1 MRTGGKLVVLPVE
14 QKQEK
19 RPSVLE
25 QLKKTLPQSNM
36 DKKKAN
42 DMEL

>member
-1 MRTGGKLVVLPVE
+1 MRMGSKLVVLPVE

-25 QLKKTLPQSNM
+25 QLKKTPPQMST